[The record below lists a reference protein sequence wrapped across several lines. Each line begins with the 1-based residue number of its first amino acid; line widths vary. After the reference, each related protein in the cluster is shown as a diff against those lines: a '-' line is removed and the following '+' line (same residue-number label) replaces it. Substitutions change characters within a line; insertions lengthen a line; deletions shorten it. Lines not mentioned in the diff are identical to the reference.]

1 LKPAAGNPPA
11 APTTKEYIMD
21 NFYGTLR
28 IYTIIR
34 VVDPNSM
41 DFIRYIDKR
50 VNLVSCL
57 CQYSERAS
65 MLEKF
70 KKDNA
75 KLPYVFAHF
84 TYTTSVD

>member
-28 IYTIIR
+28 IYTIVR
-34 VVDPNSM
+34 VVDPNSIFPFR
-41 DFIRYIDKR
+41 DIDKK
-50 VNLVSCL
+50 VNLVTYL
-57 CQYSERAS
+57 CQYSERES

-70 KKDNA
+70 KKNNA

>member
-1 LKPAAGNPPA
+1 
-11 APTTKEYIMD
+11 MD

-28 IYTIIR
+28 IYTFVR

-41 DFIRYIDKR
+41 DRRTIDKK
-50 VNLVSCL
+50 VNLATYL
-57 CQYSERAS
+57 CQYSERQS

-75 KLPYVFAHF
+75 KFPCVYAHF
-84 TYTTSVD
+84 IYTTSVD